1 MKISFN
7 LDGTGSMESELM
19 GISVDTPMKYKLI
32 NSDTLELT
40 VLTPTGE
47 EEITRAKFRFF
58 SNNSLILEI
67 SGNKLTFNKN

>member
-1 MKISFN
+1 
-7 LDGTGSMESELM
+7 M

-58 SNNSLILEI
+58 SDNALILEI
-67 SGNKLTFNKN
+67 SGNKLTFNKNWDRMAKKSL